1 MSSSFDSLIL
11 GSDSSEKDNSM
22 SMGGKMRKG
31 RMSNGH
37 KLHCGCPI
45 CKNMRK
51 KKGGADDE
59 MDSEEKFVEKF
70 VGSMEGGS
78 RRSRRRSGRSRS
90 ARRSRT
96 SRRSRSSRRS
106 RTSRRH

>member
-1 MSSSFDSLIL
+1 MSSSIDSLIF

-59 MDSEEKFVEKF
+59 MDSEEKFVE
-70 VGSMEGGS
+70 SMEGGS

-96 SRRSRSSRRS
+96 SRRSRSSRRR